1 MILTKNGENIY
12 PEELESKFNKLES
25 VRDSEVYVD
34 NDGKEEFLA
43 LDVVLRDVEESKES
57 ILDKL
62 WKINNN
68 QRFVERV
75 RKINIRENDFER
87 TANKKIVR
95 RRKCQE

>member
-1 MILTKNGENIY
+1 MEKKME
-12 PEELESKFNKLES
+12 K
-25 VRDSEVYVD
+25 
-34 NDGKEEFLA
+34 
-43 LDVVLRDVEESKES
+43 SKES

-62 WKINNN
+62 WKINND